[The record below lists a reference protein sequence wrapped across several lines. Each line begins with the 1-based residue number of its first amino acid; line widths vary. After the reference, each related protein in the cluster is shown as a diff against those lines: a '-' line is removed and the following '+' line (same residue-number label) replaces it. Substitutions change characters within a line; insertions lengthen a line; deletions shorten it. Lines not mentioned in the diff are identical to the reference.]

1 MKPALHTLA
10 ARSSLLIAALFLFS
24 APAFSQTQMELNQQ
38 ADKKYK
44 KADAELNKVYKE
56 LAALLTPERKALL
69 VKAQRAWITFRDT
82 HCQFT
87 DSGYEGGS
95 IQPMIYSLCM
105 QELTEQR
112 TKQLK
117 AEKDEISGH

>member
-1 MKPALHTLA
+1 
-10 ARSSLLIAALFLFS
+10 
-24 APAFSQTQMELNQQ
+24 MELNQQ

-56 LAALLTPERKALL
+56 LSALLTPERKALL
-69 VKAQRAWITFRDT
+69 VKAQRAWITFRDM

-87 DSGYEGGS
+87 DSMYEGGS

-105 QELTEQR
+105 QVLTEQR

-117 AEKDEISGH
+117 VEKDEINGH